1 MKKHGTIV
9 HWDKERASGFI
20 RSPDTAAQVYF
31 HLRDYEGPH
40 PVTPGTAV
48 VFEEIVI
55 GGKGPRALSIKLP
68 PPPPLQSAGSTDG
81 PAPEPVL
88 APAAVSKAQRWRE
101 ERAQRRQTQV
111 ALGLLGGWLLLWLVG
126 IGAGRFPWVV
136 LTGVVLVNIAT
147 LFLFFFEEGLVVVR
161 GDCGVR
167 ILLNVLQRLIAF
179 QLSASSGGG
188 LVRVVRLASAAG
200 RLFFAGGGRE
210 CERRGRQLA
219 DRAADWAGDRI
230 AVQIVQPCAA
240 FTALAGALGPARFVR
255 RHGVLLTSKIGIA
268 GSATAGLSCQNDLRG
283 CGAKPHRTPLTCPP
297 PPGSMRSLYMRI
309 REARRPFHDACSLRR
324 PPPA

>member
-1 MKKHGTIV
+1 MNNSGRQAFFHAILLPAPSAPPRPMKKHGTIV

-147 LFLFFFEEGLVVVR
+147 LFLYWRDQHVSQEGGAPWPVEHLHVAAVLGGWPTAWLAQRALGHRLDDRRFQQTFVA
-161 GDCGVR
+161 CAA
-167 ILLNVLQRLIAF
+167 LNVA
-179 QLSASSGGG
+179 
-188 LVRVVRLASAAG
+188 
-200 RLFFAGGGRE
+200 
-210 CERRGRQLA
+210 
-219 DRAADWAGDRI
+219 
-230 AVQIVQPCAA
+230 
-240 FTALAGALGPARFVR
+240 
-255 RHGVLLTSKIGIA
+255 VLLVWVAWPVFATSA
-268 GSATAGLSCQNDLRG
+268 
-283 CGAKPHRTPLTCPP
+283 
-297 PPGSMRSLYMRI
+297 
-309 REARRPFHDACSLRR
+309 
-324 PPPA
+324 